1 MKKINLSITGSLGR
15 MGNQIIKTSKL
26 DKSFRIVSLT
36 ENKKINKRII
46 GITPQLNSEIAF
58 RKTDVIIDFIL
69 HFFQNL
75 VYHEDFVLKVGFL

>member
-58 RKTDVIIDFIL
+58 RKTDVIIDFTVPKCTL
-69 HFFQNL
+69 
-75 VYHEDFVLKVGFL
+75 EVLKIATK